1 MNVIFQGA
9 RCHLERQATRA
20 RGPIRRCWEDGAPVM
35 HATIALTMAFLN
47 EAAPPGGVSW
57 RMFVKDALIKAGLN

>member
-1 MNVIFQGA
+1 
-9 RCHLERQATRA
+9 
-20 RGPIRRCWEDGAPVM
+20 M